1 MKLPVALLIISLFC
15 LAAILITTANSYG
28 NHIWAG
34 VFAFLGF
41 LKMFDRGEH

>member
-1 MKLPVALLIISLFC
+1 MKLPVVLLIVSLMCLSTVLIS
-15 LAAILITTANSYG
+15 NG
-28 NHIWAG
+28 QHIWAG